1 MEAIRPTKINEHS
14 LDTFLTVPM
23 IQKNKINI
31 QSQSLLTESRLSF
44 LLASVVSTEEV
55 MQTVGKEESPS
66 EQNAL
71 YFRCARD
78 VLTDPIV
85 AWLLWG

>member
-44 LLASVVSTEEV
+44 LLASVISTEEV
-55 MQTVGKEESPS
+55 MQTVAKRSH
-66 EQNAL
+66 QVNRML
-71 YFRCARD
+71 YIPD
-78 VLTDPIV
+78 VPEMCSLIQ
-85 AWLLWG
+85 